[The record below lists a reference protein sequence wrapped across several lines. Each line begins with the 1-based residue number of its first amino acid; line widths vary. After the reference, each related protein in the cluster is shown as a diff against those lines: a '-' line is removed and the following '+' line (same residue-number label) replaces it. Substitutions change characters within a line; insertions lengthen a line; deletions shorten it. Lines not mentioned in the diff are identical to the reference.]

1 MEQSDTALYI
11 RPISLA
17 LIKNPQGQYLYHQ
30 GRDKVKNETFYRPLG
45 GGIDFGELAEA
56 TLKREMLEELNEEII
71 IHEQLTLF
79 ENIFKYEQRFG
90 HEIVILFSAEFKNRN
105 VYEKK
110 ELEIHEHNG
119 LVSTAVWRSLEEI
132 KQEKAH
138 LYPIGLDELIK
149 RLGQ

>member
-1 MEQSDTALYI
+1 MELSETALYI

-17 LIKNPQGQYLYHQ
+17 LIKNENGQYLFHQ
-30 GRDKVKNETFYRPLG
+30 GRDRVRNETFYRPLG
-45 GGIDFGELAEA
+45 GGIDFGELAVA
-56 TLKREMLEELNEEII
+56 ALKREILEELNEEVI
-71 IHEQLTLF
+71 IHKQLGTF

-90 HEIVILFSAEFKNRN
+90 HEIVILFLAEFKNRN

-119 LVSTAVWRSLEEI
+119 LISTAVWRSLEEI

-138 LYPIGLDELIK
+138 LYPIGLEELIK
-149 RLGQ
+149 TL

>member
-1 MEQSDTALYI
+1 MEHSDSALYI

-17 LIKNPQGQYLYHQ
+17 LIQNEKGQYLYHQ

-56 TLKREMLEELNEEII
+56 TLKREMLEELNEEVIV
-71 IHEQLTLF
+71 HRQLATF

-90 HEIVILFSAEFKNRN
+90 HEIVIMFLAEFVDRN
-105 VYEKK
+105 VYHKK

-119 LVSTAVWRSLEEI
+119 LVSVAVWRSLGEI

-138 LYPIGLDELIK
+138 LYPIGLEELIK
-149 RLGQ
+149 TL

>member
-1 MEQSDTALYI
+1 MELSDTALYI

-17 LIKNPQGQYLYHQ
+17 LIKNENGQYLYHQ

-45 GGIDFGELAEA
+45 GGIDFGERAEA
-56 TLKREMLEELNEEII
+56 TLKREMLEELNEEVI
-71 IHEQLTLF
+71 IHKQLGTF

-90 HEIVILFSAEFKNRN
+90 HEIVILFLAEFTNRN

-119 LVSTAVWRSLEEI
+119 LISTAVWRSLEEI

-138 LYPIGLDELIK
+138 LYPIGLEELIK
-149 RLGQ
+149 TL

>member
-1 MEQSDTALYI
+1 MEHSDPALNI
-11 RPISLA
+11 RSISLA
-17 LIKNPQGQYLYHQ
+17 LIKNSQGQYLYHQ
-30 GRDKVKNETFYRPLG
+30 GRDRVRNETFYRPLG

-56 TLKREMLEELNEEII
+56 TLKREMLEELNEEVI
-71 IHEQLTLF
+71 IHKRLGLF

-119 LVSTAVWRSLEEI
+119 LRSTAVWRSLEEI
-132 KQEKAH
+132 KHEKAH
-138 LYPIGLDELIK
+138 LYPLGLEELIK
-149 RLGQ
+149 TL

>member
-1 MEQSDTALYI
+1 MEHSDTALYI

-17 LIKNPQGQYLYHQ
+17 LIKNSQGQFLFHQ

-71 IHEQLTLF
+71 IHKRLDTF

-90 HEIVILFSAEFKNRN
+90 HEIVMTFLAEFKNRN

-119 LVSTAVWRSLEEI
+119 LTSIAVWRSIEEI

-138 LYPIGLDELIK
+138 LYPIGLEELLK
-149 RLGQ
+149 TL